1 MNTFSKYILSVIVL
15 GIALLTTSC
24 DKVSPAGVLMAGT
37 AVDDRVKMSIEYYT
51 HVFDRTNAYDMEL
64 DTDSY
69 TFLVAADSHM
79 VTDTT
84 RMAEMFRIALRDNDL
99 FIAHL
104 GDIADTKAEY
114 YAALRELI
122 ATYKSH
128 YVDKYFDFKNG
139 MYYRKGASFNSNG
152 MSTQIFQNYDDIPF
166 PFYPVVGN
174 HDITHNGWALWADL
188 FHSSFYEFNVII
200 NDSDSIPFF
209 DHFIFLDTASGTLG
223 SRQIDALNNGMLTN
237 YDMITEVGAFPRN
250 AFLFSHTNLFRPETV
265 QFSSTFPREEMYY
278 LFHKLDEWGVNGMF
292 CGHVH
297 AWDDRWIGSTRYITL
312 ESMSERNCPAP
323 GDYLVRVHVKADHT
337 WDIEKVHMSTS
348 GPGYNGN

>member
-1 MNTFSKYILSVIVL
+1 MKTFSKYILSIIGL
-15 GIALLTTSC
+15 GIMLLSTSC

-37 AVDDRVKMSIEYYT
+37 AVDDRVQMSIEYYT
-51 HVFDRTNAYDMEL
+51 HVFDKTNSYDMEINE
-64 DTDSY
+64 DSY

-122 ATYKSH
+122 AHYKSL
-128 YVDKYFDFKNG
+128 YVDKYFEFKNG
-139 MYYRKGASFNSNG
+139 LYYRKEGTILDPSSE
-152 MSTQIFQNYDDIPF
+152 IYPNYNDIPF

-188 FHSSFYEFNVII
+188 FHSSFYEFNVLTH
-200 NDSDSIPFF
+200 DADSIPFF

-223 SRQIDALNNGMLTN
+223 SKQIDALNNGILTN
-237 YDMITEVGAFPRN
+237 YDQIAAMNSIPRH
-250 AFLFSHTNLFRPETV
+250 AFLFSHTNLFRPQTV
-265 QFSSTFPREEMYY
+265 QFASTFPREEMYY
-278 LFHKLDEWGVNGMF
+278 LFHKLDEWGVSCMF

-297 AWDDRWIGSTRYITL
+297 EWDDRWIGATRYVTL
-312 ESMSERNCPAP
+312 ESMGERNSPAP
-323 GDYLVRVHVKADHT
+323 GDYLVRVRVNADLS
-337 WDIEKVHMSTS
+337 WDIEKVHMSTA

>member
-1 MNTFSKYILSVIVL
+1 MKTFSKYILSFIGLGIVL
-15 GIALLTTSC
+15 FSTSC

-37 AVDDRVKMSIEYYT
+37 AVDDRVQMSIEYYT
-51 HVFDRTNAYDMEL
+51 HVFDKTNSYDMEINE
-64 DTDSY
+64 DSY

-122 ATYKSH
+122 AHYKSL
-128 YVDKYFDFKNG
+128 YVDKNFEFKNG
-139 MYYRKGASFNSNG
+139 LYYRKEGTIIDPSAE
-152 MSTQIFQNYDDIPF
+152 IYPNYEDIPF

-188 FHSSFYEFNVII
+188 FHSSFYEFNVLTHEQ
-200 NDSDSIPFF
+200 DSIPFF

-223 SRQIDALNNGMLTN
+223 SKQIDALNNGILTN
-237 YDMITEVGAFPRN
+237 YDQIAEMNSIPRH
-250 AFLFSHTNLFRPETV
+250 AFLFSHTNLFRPQTV
-265 QFSSTFPREEMYY
+265 QFASTFPREEMYY
-278 LFHKLDEWGVNGMF
+278 LFNKLDEWGVSCMF

-297 AWDDRWIGSTRYITL
+297 EWDDRWIGSTRYVTL
-312 ESMSERNCPAP
+312 ESMGERNSPAP
-323 GDYLVRVHVKADHT
+323 GDYLVRVHVKADHS
-337 WDIEKVHMSTS
+337 WDIEKVHMSTA